1 MSGRTPVLELAE
13 ATVVRGGTRVLDR
26 VSLTILAGE
35 HTAILGPNGAGKSS
49 LIRLL
54 TLEDY
59 PLAKSP
65 GEGLDDAGQPPMR
78 WFGEP
83 RLAATTLRRRLGVV
97 TGELDAAF
105 GRSSHRGRVPG
116 LEAVASGFLGS
127 QGLFAHQTIT
137 GEMWQGARAALARID
152 AGHLAAKQLTEM
164 SAGERRRVLI
174 ARALVTR
181 PEVLLLDEPTTGL
194 DLVARHDFMES
205 VRALAAGGATLLLVT
220 HHVEEVI
227 PEIGRVLLLAR
238 GRIVGDGVPEAM
250 LTSARLSELYGAPV
264 TVERSGAYF
273 HVRVG
278 RA

>member
-1 MSGRTPVLELAE
+1 MSGSEPVLELAE

-54 TLEDY
+54 TLEDH
-59 PLAKSP
+59 PLADP
-65 GEGLDDAGQPPMR
+65 GRPVLR
-78 WFGEP
+78 WFGDARPVVAE
-83 RLAATTLRRRLGVV
+83 LRRRMGIV
-97 TGELDAAF
+97 TGDLDAGF
-105 GRSSHRGRVPG
+105 GRYSRRGRVPG

-127 QGLFAHQTIT
+127 QGLFAHQAIAD
-137 GEMWQGARAALARID
+137 EMWQGARRALERID
-152 AGHLAAKQLTEM
+152 AGHLAAKNLTEM
-164 SAGERRRVLI
+164 SPGERRRVLI

-181 PEVLLLDEPTTGL
+181 PDVVLLDEPTTGL

-205 VRALAAGGATLLLVT
+205 VRALAAGGATILLVT

-238 GRIVGDGVPEAM
+238 GRIVADGTPDAV
-250 LTSARLSELYGAPV
+250 LTSARLSQVYGAPV
-264 TVERSGAYF
+264 TVERNGEYF
-273 HVRVG
+273 HIRVN
-278 RA
+278 RP